1 MKQIVRHELDLI
13 KSMFGLDVKDEEIL
27 RALSIARAKGL
38 NPLTDVHF
46 VKMGQKVAVVENFVL
61 HIRKAERSGLL
72 KGWKVFV
79 GKDDYGVY
87 AEVQIF
93 RKDWEFPFEWRT
105 YLNEVKRETP
115 IWKQAPIYMLRKTAI
130 AQAFRLCFPTDLV
143 EEDLAYLD
151 EETDSLAQDSVQEPE
166 DNQEDVITDKQ
177 RKYLWA
183 FAKEKGLREEDVRSI
198 IREFGYESTKDIK
211 KGDLNT
217 ILKYIELYSQQEEA
231 Q

>member
-105 YLNEVKRETP
+105 YLNEVKKETP
-115 IWKQAPIYMLRKTAI
+115 IWKQAPIYMLKKTAI
-130 AQAFRLCFPTDLV
+130 AQAFRLCFPV
-143 EEDLAYLD
+143 EEDLAY
-151 EETDSLAQDSVQEPE
+151 EERDSLAQDSVQELE

-183 FAKEKGLREEDVRSI
+183 FAKEKGL
-198 IREFGYESTKDIK
+198 T
-211 KGDLNT
+211 
-217 ILKYIELYSQQEEA
+217 EEA